1 MVLQVIVSAVVA
13 VVVLAYLLPLW
24 ALVLV
29 VLVEVGLVVMVIG
42 RVRADT
48 RIGAAPLTTRRR
60 P

>member
-48 RIGAAPLTTRRR
+48 PIGAAPLTTRRR